1 MKFWNEDGTPSPAI
15 DISDFEKYMSQE
27 TVTGAGNLGQIE
39 DETAPEEN
47 AITLAEDGGTPRL
60 YNGNKTQG
68 NAENMDQED
77 RAVTHE
83 MASHLG
89 LPCPETLDLRGG
101 NDSENWKKFK
111 QKKTNYEI
119 ATGVNTRESATRVA
133 KLLTVIGN
141 DAIDVFNTL
150 TWDTEGDDKK
160 IDKVLEKLEE
170 DCEPKKNVT
179 SFQQRKKVAKPLINM
194 ILC

>member
-1 MKFWNEDGTPSPAI
+1 MKFWNEDGTPCPAI

-27 TVTGAGNLGQIE
+27 TVTGEGNLDQIE

-47 AITLAEDGGTPRL
+47 AITLAEDGGRARF

-68 NAENMDQED
+68 NAENTDHED

-101 NDSENWKKFK
+101 NVSENWRSSNKRK
-111 QKKTNYEI
+111 QIT
-119 ATGVNTRESATRVA
+119 
-133 KLLTVIGN
+133 KL
-141 DAIDVFNTL
+141 
-150 TWDTEGDDKK
+150 
-160 IDKVLEKLEE
+160 
-170 DCEPKKNVT
+170 
-179 SFQQRKKVAKPLINM
+179 QRA
-194 ILC
+194 

>member
-1 MKFWNEDGTPSPAI
+1 MP
-15 DISDFEKYMSQE
+15 
-27 TVTGAGNLGQIE
+27 GNTRSARRQ
-39 DETAPEEN
+39 
-47 AITLAEDGGTPRL
+47 RL
-60 YNGNKTQG
+60 RKL
-68 NAENMDQED
+68 E
-77 RAVTHE
+77 
-83 MASHLG
+83 
-89 LPCPETLDLRGG
+89 
-101 NDSENWKKFK
+101 KFK

-119 ATGVNTRESATRVA
+119 ATGINTRESATRVA
-133 KLLTVIGN
+133 KLLMVIGN

-170 DCEPKKNVT
+170 DCEPRKNVT